1 MRLRIAA
8 FVFAFVAFSGA
19 ARAQQTYSFEPSE
32 YQKKAYEI
40 GGYAEGKLE
49 GFALNRGGA
58 FYQLNKPSG
67 SRPSVNERGTGTL
80 EVTGKYHKDIVSL
93 NFTAHGDGYRD
104 VVFGN
109 NHNTKLYEAGLA
121 IQPETGL
128 SLDLGKK
135 VMLWGKGYAWNPV
148 GFIQRPKDPTDPNL
162 SREGFWMVSA
172 DYVRSFDGPIQTIGF
187 TPVFIPTSPAI
198 NNDFGQVHHSD
209 VAAKLYVLAGNTDID
224 FMALSGGAK
233 SARYGADFSR
243 NIGTQLEIHGEI
255 AGITASKK
263 MVLNAAQQPVANTGG
278 ALDYLVGLRF
288 LSEADTTYIL
298 EYYHNGEGFQ
308 EAESDSF
315 FALAHNAVAQ
325 YRATGSNAL
334 LQKAATLSN
343 AYMRPNTMRRYIN
356 LKISQNEPFNIVYFT
371 PSLTVQANLTDRSM
385 LVLPELLYTGFTNV
399 ELRLR
404 AQASIGPHFT
414 EFGEKQAS
422 ARVEFRARYY
432 F

>member
-1 MRLRIAA
+1 MRLWIAA
-8 FVFAFVAFSGA
+8 LAFAFGALPVA

-32 YQKKAYEI
+32 YQKKDYEI
-40 GGYAEGKLE
+40 GGFAEGKLE
-49 GFALNRGGA
+49 GFALNRDGA

-67 SRPSVNERGTGTL
+67 SRPSVNERGTATL

-93 NFTAHGDGYRD
+93 NVTAHGDGYRD

-109 NHNTKLYEAGLA
+109 NHSTKLYEAGLA
-121 IQPETGL
+121 LQPETGL
-128 SLDLGKK
+128 SLDIGKK
-135 VMLWGKGYAWNPV
+135 VVLWGKGYAWNPV

-162 SREGFWMVSA
+162 SRAGFWMASA
-172 DYVRSFDGPIQTIGF
+172 DYVRSFDGPIQTVGF
-187 TPVFIPTSPAI
+187 TSVFIPTTPAV

-209 VAAKLYVLAGNTDID
+209 VAAKLYILAADTDID

-243 NIGTQLEIHGEI
+243 NIGSQLEIHGEL

-263 MVLNAAQQPVANTGG
+263 TVLNAAQQPVASTSP

-308 EAESDSF
+308 ESEGDSF
-315 FALAHNAVAQ
+315 FSLAHNAVAQ
-325 YRATGSNAL
+325 YRATGNNAL
-334 LQKAATLSN
+334 LQKAGMMSN
-343 AYMRPNTMRRYIN
+343 AYMRPNAMRRYIN
-356 LKISQNEPFNIVYFT
+356 LKISQNEPFDIVYFT
-371 PSLTVQANLTDRSM
+371 PSLTVQANLTDRSV
-385 LVLPELLYTGFTNV
+385 LILPELLYTGFTNV

-404 AQASIGPHFT
+404 AQANIGSHFT

-422 ARVEFRARYY
+422 AKVEFRARYY